1 MGGRVSHTHKLT
13 RLASEDKEGRKEERK
28 EGRVMEWKRRIDHKL
43 RLTDYARARALAR
56 SLGRDRDKG
65 GRAGEA
71 RKDRA
76 GPYMT

>member
-43 RLTDYARARALAR
+43 RLTDYARARARSLAR
-56 SLGRDRDKG
+56 SLGRDPG

-71 RKDRA
+71 RKERA